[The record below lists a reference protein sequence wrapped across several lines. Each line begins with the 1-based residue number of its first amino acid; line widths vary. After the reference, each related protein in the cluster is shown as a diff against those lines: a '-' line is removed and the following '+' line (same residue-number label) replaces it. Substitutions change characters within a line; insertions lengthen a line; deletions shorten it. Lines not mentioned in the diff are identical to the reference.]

1 MGLKQLRDTCTFL
14 GPMYSVRVIDGV
26 EVIYRKINDAL
37 EFEVTGFFGDTAMV
51 VNVWQRRPHTELMAI
66 YAGVTSKEDLV
77 DVLGYLAFKYQNLR
91 DKIRVER
98 EDPLQ

>member
-1 MGLKQLRDTCTFL
+1 MGLKQSRDTCAFL

-37 EFEVTGFFGDTAMV
+37 EFEVTGFFGATTMT
-51 VNVWQRRPHTELMAI
+51 VNVWQYRPRIELMAI
-66 YAGVTSKEDLV
+66 YAGITSKEDLA
-77 DVLGYLAFKYQNLR
+77 DVLGYLSFKYQNLQ